1 MRKRI
6 LTAGLTF
13 ALLLGAVGCGNASA
27 SNTETDNTEAAKVE
41 EVTEEVTEASEEETE
56 EATEEAEKEVNEKDI
71 VAESNAS
78 ATDSTYASTGCTDS
92 PGSKAESLPNILL
105 KERGKKHEV
114 SKRVPWS
121 QKDLGG

>member
-1 MRKRI
+1 MRKKI
-6 LTAGLTF
+6 LTAGLSF

-41 EVTEEVTEASEEETE
+41 EVTEEVTEASEEETK

-78 ATDSTYASTGCTDS
+78 ATDSTYVYTLHMLR
-92 PGSKAESLPNILL
+92 SLERHSQSLQSRVSHL
-105 KERGKKHEV
+105 K
-114 SKRVPWS
+114 S
-121 QKDLGG
+121 